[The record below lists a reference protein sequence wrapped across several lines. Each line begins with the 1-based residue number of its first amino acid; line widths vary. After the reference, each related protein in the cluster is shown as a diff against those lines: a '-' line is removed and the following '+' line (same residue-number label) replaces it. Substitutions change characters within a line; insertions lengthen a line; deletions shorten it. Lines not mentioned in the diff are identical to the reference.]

1 MDLISFLHKRGEL
14 SRRAFS
20 GAFKFL
26 VFAQDQK
33 GYIDFEEIHLGLQ
46 FGADLTEWEVN
57 AHTELIYGKCLFEF

>member
-1 MDLISFLHKRGEL
+1 MDLISFLLKRGEL

-46 FGADLTEWEVN
+46 FGGDLSEGEVH
-57 AHTELIYGKCLFEF
+57 AHAELIYGNLLF